1 VTRRRSTALLALG
14 LVLFAACTAPP
25 SRVPMQRGHSPITGE
40 LRGSELPTALSPLIV
55 STFEPAVPFAASNGK
70 VIATYELSLRN
81 MTPLMLTPTQ
91 VEVRSPS
98 GVVLYTLDAA
108 GIPSAL
114 ALPSARSGVTG
125 LGDSQIGMLFMT
137 LEFATRAE
145 IPDRLENRVTV
156 TAPGFPPE
164 GVTSKSVA
172 VPVSDAPVPVLGP
185 PLVPGSGYIA
195 ADGCCDSVRHRR
207 AGLSVDNGLW
217 YAQRF
222 AVDWEQL
229 DARGRTVTG
238 DDPTNPAD
246 YTVYGKQ
253 AIAATDGTVVKVI
266 DGLPDEVPGALPAGI
281 RLDQADGNSVI
292 VAIEDGLYMLYA
304 HLQAGSLRVA
314 EGQRIAR
321 GDPIGLVGNSGNSSA
336 PHLHFHVMD
345 GASPVESEGVPYVI
359 GSFTVTGQIT
369 STQAFDELENTTQPL
384 PVQPTPS
391 DGAHRDQYP
400 LDRLVVTFP

>member
-1 VTRRRSTALLALG
+1 VTSRRSAALLALG
-14 LVLFAACTAPP
+14 LVVFAACTAPP
-25 SRVPMQRGHSPITGE
+25 VPMQRGHSPITGE
-40 LRGSELPTALSPLIV
+40 VRGSEVPPALAPLIV
-55 STFEPAVPFAASNGK
+55 STNEPAIPFAASDGK
-70 VIATYELSLRN
+70 IVATYELSLHN
-81 MTPLMLTPTQ
+81 VTPLMLTPAR

-98 GVVLYTLDAA
+98 GAVLQTLDAA
-108 GIPSAL
+108 RIPSAL

-125 LGDSQIGMLFMT
+125 LGDGQVGTLYMT

-164 GVTSKSVA
+164 GVTSQPVA
-172 VPVSDAPVPVLGP
+172 VTVSEAPVPVLAS
-185 PLVPGSGYIA
+185 PLVPGAGYIA
-195 ADGCCDSVRHRR
+195 ADSCCDSVRHRR
-207 AGLSVDNGLW
+207 AGLSADNGLW
-217 YAQRF
+217 FAQRF

-238 DDPTNPAD
+238 DDPKNPAD
-246 YTVYGKQ
+246 YTIYGKQ
-253 AIAATDGTVVKVI
+253 AIAATEGTVVKVI

-281 RLDQADGNSVI
+281 TLDHADGNSVI
-292 VAIEDGLYMLYA
+292 VAIQGGLYMLYA
-304 HLQAGSLRVA
+304 HMQAGSVHVA

-345 GASPVESEGVPYVI
+345 GPSPVESEGVPYVI
-359 GSFTVTGQIT
+359 DSFSVTGQIA
-369 STQAFDELENTTQPL
+369 STEAFDELENTTQAL

-391 DGAHRDQYP
+391 NGPHRDQYP

>member
-1 VTRRRSTALLALG
+1 MTARRSAALLALG
-14 LVLFAACTAPP
+14 LVLLAACTAPP
-25 SRVPMQRGHSPITGE
+25 RVPMQRGHSPITGE
-40 LRGSELPTALSPLIV
+40 LRGSEVPPTPAPLIV
-55 STFEPAVPFAASNGK
+55 STNEPAIPFAASNGK

-81 MTPLMLTPTQ
+81 MTPLMLTPIR

-98 GVVLYTLDAA
+98 GAVLQTLDAA
-108 GIPSAL
+108 QIPSAL

-125 LGDSQIGMLFMT
+125 LGDGQVGMLFMT

-156 TAPGFPPE
+156 TAPGFPPV
-164 GVTSKSVA
+164 GVTSTSVA
-172 VPVSDAPVPVLGP
+172 VPVSDATVPVLGP

-195 ADGCCDSVRHRR
+195 ADSCCDSVRNRR
-207 AGLSVDNGLW
+207 AGVSVDNGLW
-217 YAQRF
+217 FAHRF

-229 DARGRTVTG
+229 DARGRTVAG
-238 DDPTNPAD
+238 DDPDDPAD
-246 YTVYGKQ
+246 YTIYGKQ

-266 DGLPDEVPGALPAGI
+266 DGLPDQEPGELPAGI

-292 VAIEDGLYMLYA
+292 VAIEDGLYMLYG
-304 HLQAGSLRVA
+304 HLQAGSLHVA
-314 EGQRIAR
+314 EGQQIAR

-336 PHLHFHVMD
+336 PRLHFHVTD

-359 GSFTVTGQIT
+359 DSFTVTGQVT
-369 STQAFDELENTTQPL
+369 STQALDGLQNTTQPL

>member
-1 VTRRRSTALLALG
+1 
-14 LVLFAACTAPP
+14 
-25 SRVPMQRGHSPITGE
+25 MQRGHSPITGE
-40 LRGSELPTALSPLIV
+40 LRGSVVPPTLSPLIV
-55 STFEPAVPFAASNGK
+55 STNEPAIPFAASNGK
-70 VIATYELSLRN
+70 FIATYELSLRN
-81 MTPLMLTPTQ
+81 MTPLMLTPTR

-98 GVVLYTLDAA
+98 GAVLQTLDTAQ
-108 GIPSAL
+108 IPADL

-125 LGDSQIGMLFMT
+125 LGDGQVGMLFMT
-137 LEFATRAE
+137 LEFATRGE

-156 TAPGFPPE
+156 AAPGFPPE
-164 GVTSKSVA
+164 GVTSESVA
-172 VPVSDAPVPVLGP
+172 VPVSDATVPVLGP

-195 ADGCCDSVRHRR
+195 ADSCCDSVRHRR
-207 AGLSVDNGLW
+207 AGISVDNGLW
-217 YAQRF
+217 FAQRF

-238 DDPTNPAD
+238 DDPEDPTD
-246 YTVYGKQ
+246 YTIYGKQ

-266 DGLPDEVPGALPAGI
+266 DGLPDQEPGELPAGI

-292 VAIEDGLYMLYA
+292 VAIEDGLFMLYA
-304 HLQAGSLRVA
+304 HLKAGSLRVM

-359 GSFTVTGQIT
+359 DSFTVTGQIT
-369 STQAFDELENTTQPL
+369 STQAFDQLENTIQPL

-391 DGAHRDQYP
+391 DGPHRDQYP

>member
-1 VTRRRSTALLALG
+1 
-14 LVLFAACTAPP
+14 
-25 SRVPMQRGHSPITGE
+25 MQRGHSPITGE
-40 LRGSELPTALSPLIV
+40 LRGSEFPTALSPLIV
-55 STFEPAVPFAASNGK
+55 STFEPTIPFAASNGK
-70 VIATYELSLRN
+70 FIATYELNLRN
-81 MTPLMLTPTQ
+81 MTSLMLTPTR
-91 VEVRSPS
+91 VEVRSPA
-98 GVVLYTLDAA
+98 GVVLYTLDTAQ
-108 GIPSAL
+108 IPPAL

-125 LGDSQIGMLFMT
+125 IGDGQIAMLFMT

-172 VPVSDAPVPVLGP
+172 VTVSDATVPVLGP

-195 ADGCCDSVRHRR
+195 ADSCCDSVRHRR
-207 AGLSVDNGLW
+207 AGLSVDNGFW
-217 YAQRF
+217 FAQRF

-238 DDPTNPAD
+238 DDPDDPSD
-246 YTVYGKQ
+246 YTIYGKQ

-266 DGLPDEVPGALPAGI
+266 DGLPDQEPGELPAGI
-281 RLDQADGNSVI
+281 SLDKADGNSVI

-304 HLQAGSLRVA
+304 HMQAGSLRVE

-321 GDPIGLVGNSGNSSA
+321 GDPIGLVGNSGNSSV

-359 GSFTVTGQIT
+359 DSFTVTGQIA
-369 STQAFDELENTTQPL
+369 STQALDQLENTTQPL

-400 LDRLVVTFP
+400 LDRVVVSFPRA

>member
-1 VTRRRSTALLALG
+1 
-14 LVLFAACTAPP
+14 
-25 SRVPMQRGHSPITGE
+25 MQRGHSPITGE

-55 STFEPAVPFAASNGK
+55 STFEPAIPFAASNGK

-81 MTPLMLTPTQ
+81 MTPLMLTPTR

-98 GVVLYTLDAA
+98 GAVLDTLDAA
-108 GIPSAL
+108 RIPAAL
-114 ALPSARSGVTG
+114 ALPSARSGVTR
-125 LGDSQIGMLFMT
+125 LGDGQVGMLFMT

-164 GVTSKSVA
+164 GVTSESVA
-172 VPVSDAPVPVLGP
+172 VPVSDAAVPVLGP
-185 PLVPGSGYIA
+185 PLVPGAGYIA
-195 ADGCCDSVRHRR
+195 ADSCCDSVRHRR

-217 YAQRF
+217 FAQRF

-238 DDPTNPAD
+238 DNPKDPAD
-246 YTVYGKQ
+246 YTIYGKQ

-292 VAIEDGLYMLYA
+292 VAIDDGLFMLYA

-314 EGQRIAR
+314 EGKRIAR

-359 GSFTVTGQIT
+359 DSFTVTGQIT
-369 STQAFDELENTTQPL
+369 STQAFDELENTTQAL